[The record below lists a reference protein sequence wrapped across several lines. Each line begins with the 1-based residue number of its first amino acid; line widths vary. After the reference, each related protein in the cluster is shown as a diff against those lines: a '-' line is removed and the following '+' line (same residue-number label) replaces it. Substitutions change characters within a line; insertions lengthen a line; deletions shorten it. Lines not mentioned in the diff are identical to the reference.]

1 MDNATKA
8 MRISKA
14 ICAVNGAYWKI
25 SKLSGLKENLFWLLY
40 VLNDGKF
47 HTQKQI
53 CEDWLFPKTTVN
65 TLIKE
70 CEGAGYVILQTIPG
84 QKRELEICLTPK
96 GKAYADKI
104 LRPVYEIEK
113 NTLSVAADKCSPSF
127 AADLELFAGCLQS
140 QVENYAKQK

>member
-1 MDNATKA
+1 MDNTTKT

-70 CEGAGYVILQTIPG
+70 CEGAGYVVLRTIPG
-84 QKRELEICLTPK
+84 HKRELEICLTPK
-96 GKAYADKI
+96 GKAYAAEI

-113 NTLSVAADKCSPSF
+113 NTQAVMADKCSPSF
-127 AADLELFAGCLQS
+127 AADLELFAGCFQS
-140 QVENYAKQK
+140 QVENCAKRK